1 MEEQE
6 KEQIVIKPLVADI
19 KTENIEPKSEVDKTT
34 TLTTE
39 ALDYQETNSQE
50 PIENGTHRIVE
61 EEDVIRLNE
70 ERWPNVNG
78 VYDAQGEWHDWN
90 DLTYSYSYD
99 NSELIILPYT
109 VCIINLPGQQ
119 YVTES
124 SSN

>member
-1 MEEQE
+1 MEEEQK
-6 KEQIVIKPLVADI
+6 KEQIVIKPIVGDI
-19 KTENIEPKSEVDKTT
+19 ITENIDSKNLDSTT
-34 TLTTE
+34 TLTAE
-39 ALDYQETNSQE
+39 ILVHQESNSEE
-50 PIENGTHRIVE
+50 PIENGTHRIIT

-70 ERWPNVNG
+70 QRWPNVNG
-78 VYDAQGEWHDWN
+78 VYDSQGEWHDWN